1 MNQGQ
6 TSPKAALDTT
16 DCLEAVGV
24 FRGWKNFLFVVLL
37 LALLLLQLSFWTI
50 NLGHTEQPGP
60 EQAETASGQSGL
72 TLYGDGSQTR
82 SFCFVTDTVA
92 GLIALA
98 ADSDDAEEQ
107 KANPE
112 ITVLEK
118 PDTKSE
124 NPEKNAAPEELAQ
137 QQEQPEQEQPA
148 EETQIP
154 AKAKEPQ
161 VPAKEQF
168 EEKVA
173 ATEEQAAPE
182 EAEEDALA
190 GFGISFSRLS
200 RIMRFVNFVLALA
213 AIVYCLTLLSS
224 LKISLLGRLGGINHI
239 SRAFFL
245 SLLLV
250 ILLLPWQKL
259 FPGVAA
265 GAIFTPAEALSARG
279 ALLDSGGGILG
290 RSFFYLRFTGYWIV
304 VILLLV
310 LAQLRSIRWTR
321 ATLRRLEII

>member
-72 TLYGDGSQTR
+72 
-82 SFCFVTDTVA
+82 
-92 GLIALA
+92 IALA

-154 AKAKEPQ
+154 AKAEEPQ